1 MSRHGHSPKGRRD
14 MIDRRILV
22 DHLPQTPPN
31 LDVRD
36 AALNHFRKSAQRF
49 PKEVRGHLQ
58 ILVHRL
64 RSFGQFS
71 QIQRTDAMTA
81 NQNPKTTAASNTLKG
96 SLRELGLFPKESNV
110 ATVKMKATEE
120 PYFQRLLT
128 GADENFRCTLTLPE
142 KIVPTL
148 GLAIGRVLDLE
159 PVLAILTIHSGLAL
173 GDNSFEVAS
182 ADFRKQFLSCALYML
197 RIQQTGTVAHANEF
211 RETGFPLEKRRPPE
225 IRVQADDFA
234 VENGIGHGSG
244 YGIAALHEFI

>member
-1 MSRHGHSPKGRRD
+1 
-14 MIDRRILV
+14 
-22 DHLPQTPPN
+22 
-31 LDVRD
+31 
-36 AALNHFRKSAQRF
+36 
-49 PKEVRGHLQ
+49 
-58 ILVHRL
+58 
-64 RSFGQFS
+64 
-71 QIQRTDAMTA
+71 MTA

-173 GDNSFEVAS
+173 GDNSFEVPS

-197 RIQQTGTVAHANEF
+197 GIQQTGCAPQEF
-211 RETGFPLEKRRPPE
+211 NDGIDPSFECSVFALCTGVSL
-225 IRVQADDFA
+225 V
-234 VENGIGHGSG
+234 GT
-244 YGIAALHEFI
+244 AA

>member
-1 MSRHGHSPKGRRD
+1 
-14 MIDRRILV
+14 
-22 DHLPQTPPN
+22 
-31 LDVRD
+31 
-36 AALNHFRKSAQRF
+36 
-49 PKEVRGHLQ
+49 LQ

-173 GDNSFEVAS
+173 GDNSFEVPS
-182 ADFRKQFLSCALYML
+182 ADFRKQLLSCATTARSVTQITINRASLQKQFFL
-197 RIQQTGTVAHANEF
+197 
-211 RETGFPLEKRRPPE
+211 
-225 IRVQADDFA
+225 AD
-234 VENGIGHGSG
+234 ESGLNRLLQCKGNGIGPAETPRLEFGSAG
-244 YGIAALHEFI
+244 LELETIRRKHNVYREGQGRWEILHRRNRGCGITAATHTRWNLANAI

>member
-1 MSRHGHSPKGRRD
+1 
-14 MIDRRILV
+14 
-22 DHLPQTPPN
+22 
-31 LDVRD
+31 
-36 AALNHFRKSAQRF
+36 
-49 PKEVRGHLQ
+49 
-58 ILVHRL
+58 
-64 RSFGQFS
+64 
-71 QIQRTDAMTA
+71 MTA

-173 GDNSFEVAS
+173 GDNPLKVAQIS
-182 ADFRKQFLSCALYML
+182 AKKP
-197 RIQQTGTVAHANEF
+197 
-211 RETGFPLEKRRPPE
+211 FPCC
-225 IRVQADDFA
+225 
-234 VENGIGHGSG
+234 SMC
-244 YGIAALHEFI
+244 

>member
-1 MSRHGHSPKGRRD
+1 
-14 MIDRRILV
+14 
-22 DHLPQTPPN
+22 
-31 LDVRD
+31 
-36 AALNHFRKSAQRF
+36 
-49 PKEVRGHLQ
+49 
-58 ILVHRL
+58 
-64 RSFGQFS
+64 
-71 QIQRTDAMTA
+71 MTA

-173 GDNSFEVAS
+173 GDNSFEVPS
-182 ADFRKQFLSCALYML
+182 ADFRKQLLSCATTARSVTQITINRASLQKQFFLADESGLNRLLQCKDL
-197 RIQQTGTVAHANEF
+197 RGRF
-211 RETGFPLEKRRPPE
+211 RWGFWRMGVIKRIWHPNRNLP
-225 IRVQADDFA
+225 RQ
-234 VENGIGHGSG
+234 
-244 YGIAALHEFI
+244 